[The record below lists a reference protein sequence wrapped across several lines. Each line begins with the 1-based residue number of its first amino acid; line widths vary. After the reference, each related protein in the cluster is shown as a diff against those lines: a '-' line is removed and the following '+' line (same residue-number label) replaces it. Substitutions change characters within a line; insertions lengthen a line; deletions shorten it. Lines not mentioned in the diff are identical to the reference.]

1 MYTEQPLEI
10 LAMIRSGEV
19 VEIGARREVIRIG
32 TRDSLV
38 PVGRGVPHPV
48 RSSRSDQKT
57 ASCLRL
63 ALAFAAIYLIWGS
76 TYLAIRYA
84 VEAIPPLLMMGL
96 RHFTAGAIL
105 YAWLRWRG
113 TPPPLR
119 SHWKTAMI
127 AGAIFFLGAHGSLAW
142 AEERVPSGLA
152 ALLNATLPLW
162 IVLLTWWQ
170 GERRVLSRPVLTGLI
185 LGFVGVV
192 VLIGPA
198 SLRASSGLFYAGVV
212 LAGAFLW
219 ALGTIYTQGRHLPES
234 AALSAAMQML
244 AGGVA
249 LFAASLLMGERVH
262 ITQLTVKS
270 VLSLGYL
277 IVFGSLIAFSAFTW
291 LHQVAPAARIST
303 FAYVNPVVA
312 VFLGWFLAGEAIGVR
327 TIVATAIILSG
338 VALVNR
344 KREELSDGSAEP
356 AHHSTASPDHYQ
368 PGECS
373 AAD

>member
-1 MYTEQPLEI
+1 MYTEQPLQI

-19 VEIGARREVIRIG
+19 VEIGSGHHAKRRETSG
-32 TRDSLV
+32 SLL
-38 PVGRGVPHPV
+38 PVGRGVSHRV
-48 RSSRSDQKT
+48 RRTRSDQKT
-57 ASCLRL
+57 ASYLHL

-84 VEAIPPLLMMGL
+84 VEAIPPLLMMGI

-105 YAWLRWRG
+105 YGWLRWRG
-113 TPPPLR
+113 TPAPLR
-119 SHWKTAMI
+119 SHWKTAMV

-142 AEERVPSGLA
+142 AEEKVPSGLA

-162 IVLLTWWQ
+162 IVLLTCWKGQ
-170 GERRVLSRPVLTGLI
+170 RRVLSRPVLAGLI

-219 ALGTIYTQGRHLPES
+219 GLGTIYTQGAHLPES

-244 AGGVA
+244 AGGIS
-249 LFAASLLMGERVH
+249 LFAASLLVGEQVH
-262 ITQLTVKS
+262 VAQLTAKS

-327 TIVATAIILSG
+327 TLIATAIILSG

-344 KREELSDGSAEP
+344 NHDEPSHGSAES
-356 AHHSTASPDHYQ
+356 AHYSTVSPEHFP